1 MHVSVHYVAYKWRYA
16 LFVMLI
22 LNKYDVEIVKI
33 GPVVLHSLLFYPI
46 LEILCFAMG

>member
-22 LNKYDVEIVKI
+22 LNK
-33 GPVVLHSLLFYPI
+33 F
-46 LEILCFAMG
+46 